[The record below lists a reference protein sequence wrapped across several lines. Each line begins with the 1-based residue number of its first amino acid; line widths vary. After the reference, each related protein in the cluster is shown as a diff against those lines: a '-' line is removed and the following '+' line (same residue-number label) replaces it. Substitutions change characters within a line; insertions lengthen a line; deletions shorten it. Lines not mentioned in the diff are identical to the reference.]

1 MVRDTARRVV
11 ESVKEKELSRSQQ
24 VLVAELY
31 YMVGQQVE
39 LDSMEDAIQ
48 VYEIYIVYFH

>member
-1 MVRDTARRVV
+1 M

-39 LDSMEDAIQ
+39 LDSMEDAIH
-48 VYEIYIVYFH
+48 VFNGMSTIWMRSNG

>member
-1 MVRDTARRVV
+1 MRDTAHRVV

-39 LDSMEDAIQ
+39 LDSMEGAIQ
-48 VYEIYIVYFH
+48 AYEICIVYFH

>member
-48 VYEIYIVYFH
+48 AYKRYIVYFH